1 VNIYQFRK
9 LIGDAIGYGL
19 YFCVLAFSV
28 VIRHPFLDKNLPKSL
43 LIMKHLNDNFNRIGF
58 KFFI

>member
-19 YFCVLAFSV
+19 YFCVLAFSDV
-28 VIRHPFLDKNLPKSL
+28 VIRHSWMESAEITFGNET
-43 LIMKHLNDNFNRIGF
+43 HE
-58 KFFI
+58 